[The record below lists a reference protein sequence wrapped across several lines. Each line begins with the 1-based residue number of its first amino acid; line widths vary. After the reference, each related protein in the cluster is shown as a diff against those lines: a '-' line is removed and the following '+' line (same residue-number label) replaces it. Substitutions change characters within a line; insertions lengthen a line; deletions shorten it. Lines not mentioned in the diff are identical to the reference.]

1 MSLARFTAFHEIPEA
16 EHARLG
22 PLKFA
27 VVIAHSR
34 DGEVLVYN
42 RYRHVWELPGGLV
55 DADES
60 PRDTARRELAEEA
73 GCAAGEFDWLGV
85 VEVDD
90 GRRHLGAVFG
100 CEVTDV
106 PDVMDTEEIGGIAFW
121 RRGDH
126 PHPLGHSDTA
136 LLERFGGVPRPA
148 R

>member
-1 MSLARFTAFHEIPEA
+1 MPLARFTAFHEIPEA
-16 EHARLG
+16 ERARLG

-34 DGEVLVYN
+34 DGEVLVHN
-42 RYRHVWELPGGLV
+42 RFRHVWELPGGLI
-55 DADES
+55 DDDES

-73 GCAAGEFDWLGV
+73 GCAAGELDWLGI

-90 GRRHLGAVFG
+90 GGRHLGAVFG

-106 PDVMDTEEIGGIAFW
+106 PDAMDTDEIGGIAFW

-126 PHPLGHSDTA
+126 PDPLGHSDTA
-136 LLERFGGVPRPA
+136 LLERFGGAPRRTP
-148 R
+148 